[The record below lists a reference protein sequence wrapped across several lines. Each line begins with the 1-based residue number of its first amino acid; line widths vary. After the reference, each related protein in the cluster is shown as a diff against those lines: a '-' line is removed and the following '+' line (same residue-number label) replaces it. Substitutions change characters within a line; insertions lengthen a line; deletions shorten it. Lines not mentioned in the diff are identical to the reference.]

1 MLCNKKT
8 KRNLP
13 VLLMATVVVGLTM
26 TAWAKKP
33 APPPE
38 PEARYHVIL
47 IPEVVRQITSSGV
60 LLSGNSLIEPARDA
74 QGEAI
79 WDSDGDGTAD
89 GYTTT
94 SLTLGGYLRAETY
107 SVNEESGFAVGE
119 AWSGG
124 YWQPVLWTDI
134 WSTNEDG
141 TAGTLVDLGRFQGA
155 QAGTAM
161 DLNSRG
167 QVVVREGGRDH
178 PWSPWGMG
186 LALVNPKDTD
196 GDGTPDT
203 WFEDADADGN
213 NDLMIDL
220 ENTNPNGGGSNDYLR
235 INELGQVAG
244 ASNFGADGF
253 VILPEDTDS
262 DGEPDMWFKDD
273 NGDGKNDLQIYLS
286 GDSQAADISDGGL
299 IVGYFKEGRK
309 YYLAQWQ
316 ANQPDQVNLIVQE
329 SVSNRPG
336 TLKIN
341 DNSQVV
347 GVVNTRTDYGILWE
361 NGEVWNLIELLDNP
375 GDADILRPSSINDS
389 GTIAGAS
396 CWYNRSEKMTMC
408 SEGFIAVPL
417 AQ

>member
-1 MLCNKKT
+1 MVLTC
-8 KRNLP
+8 LAGLV
-13 VLLMATVVVGLTM
+13 VLLGLCQL
-26 TAWAKKP
+26 ARAKKP

-38 PEARYHVIL
+38 PEARYHLIL
-47 IPEVVRQITSSGV
+47 IGVPVGQVTNSDVV
-60 LLSGNSLIEPARDA
+60 LSGRSLIEPARDG
-74 QGEAI
+74 QGEPV
-79 WDSDGDGTAD
+79 WDSDGDGMAD

-94 SLTLGGYLRAETY
+94 SLTLGGYSDAKAY

-141 TAGTLVDLGRFQGA
+141 TAGTLVDLGRSHGA
-155 QAGTAM
+155 QTGIAM
-161 DLNSRG
+161 DLNAQG
-167 QVVVREGGRDH
+167 QVVVREGGREH

-186 LALVNPKDTD
+186 LSLVNPKDTD

-203 WFEDADADGN
+203 WFEDIDADGN

-220 ENTNPNGGGSNDYLR
+220 EGTSPGGGSNDYLR
-235 INELGQVAG
+235 INELGQIAG
-244 ASNFGADGF
+244 VSNFGADGF
-253 VILPEDTDS
+253 VILPEDTDG
-262 DGEPDMWFKDD
+262 DGVPDTWFKDD
-273 NGDGKNDLQIYLS
+273 DDDGSNDLQIYLGS
-286 GDSQAADISDGGL
+286 NSQAHDISDGGL
-299 IVGYFKEGRK
+299 IVGHLKEGRK

-316 ANQPDQVNLIVQE
+316 ANQPDQVNLIVKKL
-329 SVSNRPG
+329 VSNWPG

-347 GVVNTRTDYGILWE
+347 GVVNNRTDYGILWE
-361 NGEVWNLIELLDNP
+361 NGEVLKLIELLDNP
-375 GDADILRPSSINDS
+375 ENAEILRPGSINDS

-396 CWYNRSEKMTMC
+396 CWYDRSEKMTRC
-408 SEGFIAVPL
+408 YEGFIAVPL